1 MPFGA
6 LGCVE
11 DDVLEHLTK
20 LLKIDEFKLKEHA
33 DEENKPLVE
42 LDLSKCDT
50 SWCLFPISPF

>member
-42 LDLSKCDT
+42 LD
-50 SWCLFPISPF
+50 IS